1 MSNHSIE
8 KYKKERYDDQLKW
21 YTNQASNNKKKY
33 YILQVII
40 IVLSS
45 VVTLSV
51 ATGMHFE
58 EMVIWNF
65 TSLFVSALVVLFT
78 SLQKIFRF
86 HENWV
91 EYRSTEEQM
100 KKERSFFEFKCG
112 DYSDSQFPD
121 QLFIERIESLLS
133 KQNTSWTKYT
143 VKRPK
148 Q

>member
-112 DYSDSQFPD
+112 DYSDSQFPG
-121 QLFIERIESLLS
+121 LF
-133 KQNTSWTKYT
+133 QN
-143 VKRPK
+143 
-148 Q
+148 